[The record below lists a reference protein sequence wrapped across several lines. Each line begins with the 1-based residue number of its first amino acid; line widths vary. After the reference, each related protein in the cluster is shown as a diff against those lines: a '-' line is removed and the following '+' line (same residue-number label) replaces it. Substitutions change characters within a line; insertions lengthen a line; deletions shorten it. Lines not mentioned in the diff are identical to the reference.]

1 MTEDPTATLS
11 THMVPSSDG
20 VTLAV
25 HDFGGPAGGGV
36 PTLLFT
42 HATGFHGRVW
52 QPVARHLTDRF
63 RCLAIDLRG
72 HGASET
78 PPSAPLAWG
87 SVAGDV
93 LAVVDEMKGWGAS
106 GVHGIGHS
114 MGGAALVLASARRP
128 DAFRSLWLFDPAIV
142 PARDLPPGISN
153 PMAEGAL
160 RRRETFPSLQAAID
174 RYGGK
179 PPLSALH
186 PDALAAYVHG
196 GFGPRDGVVALR
208 CSPSTEAEVFR
219 GAPGS
224 GAWEALAEVRRPAAV
239 LVGRVE
245 PFSPAAHAAQI
256 AGELEQGVLIER
268 PELGHFG
275 PLEDPSSAAAD
286 IAGWVSAHL

>member
-1 MTEDPTATLS
+1 MATLS
-11 THMVPSSDG
+11 THSVPSSDG

-25 HDFGGPAGGGV
+25 HDFGGPAGDGV

-52 QPVARHLTDRF
+52 QPVARHLTDRL
-63 RCLAIDLRG
+63 RCLSVDLRG

-93 LAVVDEMKGWGAS
+93 LAVVDAIRGWGAS
-106 GVHGIGHS
+106 EIHGIGHS

-142 PARDLPPGISN
+142 PGRDLPPDMPN
-153 PMAEGAL
+153 PLADGAL
-160 RRRETFPSLQAAID
+160 RRRETFPSLKAAID
-174 RYGGK
+174 HYGGK
-179 PPLSALH
+179 PPLNTLH

-196 GFGPRDGVVALR
+196 GFAPRAGVVALR
-208 CSPSTEAEVFR
+208 CTPSTEAAVFR
-219 GAPGS
+219 GAAGS
-224 GAWEALAEVRRPAAV
+224 GAWEALAQVRPPAAV

-245 PFSPAAHAAQI
+245 PLSPAAYASQI
-256 AGELEQGVLIER
+256 AGELAHGVLVER
-268 PELGHFG
+268 PGLGHFG
-275 PLEDPSSAAAD
+275 PLEDPASAAAD
-286 IAGWVSAHL
+286 IAGWVSAHS